1 MSTTG
6 HLRWMVMFP
15 YVVLNNNLG
24 NEIQI
29 NLLEFL
35 LRELLNTITVSEY
48 STRNSSFFSS
58 ISWKTFVW
66 MHNSHGF
73 SLTKET
79 WKVRQID
86 TTIIKK
92 NDLLIELWPGMVLF
106 WAWVNCINN
115 LQYTDNMLL
124 LYIRHI

>member
-58 ISWKTFVW
+58 IS
-66 MHNSHGF
+66 
-73 SLTKET
+73 
-79 WKVRQID
+79 
-86 TTIIKK
+86 
-92 NDLLIELWPGMVLF
+92 
-106 WAWVNCINN
+106 
-115 LQYTDNMLL
+115 
-124 LYIRHI
+124 